1 MILSPKDTHPM
12 GENSSPSA
20 NAYPAPISL
29 DTYDG
34 KVHIEWSPDSPVT
47 PLGQLPFFIQ
57 FLKLGGRFD
66 PWVNAC
72 PLHYASNNAPEKID
86 VLGSLFL
93 SILSGHK
100 RYAHITT
107 LMSDRVNPQLLGMN
121 KIISEDSARRAIK
134 KIDEEAGVQWLKKHL
149 LSCCEPL
156 LNTPWILDADTTVKP
171 IYGHQEAAEK
181 GYNPEKP
188 GRPSHTYHT
197 YMIANLRLIL
207 ETEVKAGNQSHSNYS
222 LPGLMTLLTELNPAQ
237 RPYCVRGDMGWGTD
251 SAMTELENINQ
262 HFLFKLRKSPKVVQL
277 IHQHHI
283 RGEWI
288 NLQSGWQAK
297 EAQVTLQGWEK
308 SRRAIIVR
316 RQLKQDAIIGLE
328 RVQEGHPQMT
338 LLDGPEDIKAFEY
351 SVLITSLEADLIT
364 LFQLYRDRADCENN
378 FDELKNQWGWG
389 GYTTQDVKSCRLMA
403 RIIAFIYNWWNLY
416 TRLALPGKH
425 HEAITSRPLLLSS
438 IGRLTTHGGQ
448 KTLSLTSMHNE
459 LPKLKMACE
468 RLMALFIELKHAAPQ
483 LKPKEPWRWLM
494 GKIIETF
501 IPNKSG
507 DGVGQA
513 PILEFSGG

>member
-1 MILSPKDTHPM
+1 M
-12 GENSSPSA
+12 
-20 NAYPAPISL
+20 
-29 DTYDG
+29 
-34 KVHIEWSPDSPVT
+34 
-47 PLGQLPFFIQ
+47 
-57 FLKLGGRFD
+57 
-66 PWVNAC
+66 
-72 PLHYASNNAPEKID
+72 
-86 VLGSLFL
+86 
-93 SILSGHK
+93 
-100 RYAHITT
+100 
-107 LMSDRVNPQLLGMN
+107 
-121 KIISEDSARRAIK
+121 
-134 KIDEEAGVQWLKKHL
+134 
-149 LSCCEPL
+149 PL

-403 RIIAFIYNWWNLY
+403 RIIALICQSACKTFQFRGGNSVQKFPPQCVTLRHFSRRLLECFIW
-416 TRLALPGKH
+416 TPFTKFASG
-425 HEAITSRPLLLSS
+425 
-438 IGRLTTHGGQ
+438 IGFKNRVFQPSPARWVFLD
-448 KTLSLTSMHNE
+448 
-459 LPKLKMACE
+459 
-468 RLMALFIELKHAAPQ
+468 PQ
-483 LKPKEPWRWLM
+483 CAS
-494 GKIIETF
+494 T
-501 IPNKSG
+501 
-507 DGVGQA
+507 
-513 PILEFSGG
+513 